1 MIKRHENK
9 LASEKGSVAGL
20 LEIETMFKHSKW
32 IDFSA
37 IALEKSTALAGSRL
51 HQEAMLEASKAQ
63 AFRLDGQ
70 EMAARTLFS
79 SAFQK
84 EKQVADLLEPGML
97 AEPIR
102 AILHHNAATLAIEF
116 QDTESAQQVVAAA
129 MLGVPPNE
137 LLDDFRDMLAVL
149 SSIRRSHPEGGRIAD
164 ERAHYG
170 KRPGLLNTNL
180 SRRNRFLDQLLA
192 LLPEAETVDIVASD
206 FEVASFLLLAGQWQI
221 AKQVRMVV
229 GRTKPQPQRRLGLGL
244 NDMARHDAAI
254 EREKARTDDLS
265 GLYAVKGALSANRL
279 QIGMHTKDDMHGAAY
294 IIKTRDGAFHGFI
307 GSAGFTENGLIHPLQ
322 LMASLPDAHRAEL
335 VRLFDSLN
343 ASSQNINEELTG
355 LIDRHLREHTPYH
368 VYLKALYEYF
378 RGREIT
384 AGTWESEES
393 KVYRILSDYQRDGYR
408 QLLHIAG
415 KFGGALLCDGVGL
428 GKTFIALMLIERLVY
443 ERKRVAV
450 IVPKSTRDAIWETL
464 IKQYIPAAR
473 GLFGN
478 QVVVYNHTDLL
489 RVSTQDRDFPAE
501 MAQIRDQC
509 DAIIVDEAHHFR
521 NLSSQRNQKLFE
533 LTQNK
538 LVFLLT
544 ATPINNS
551 LFDLQHLMEFFTRRD
566 DNRFGHLGINSIRGH
581 LIQKEKA
588 IEAVMGMAESEEA
601 VMSDIDVMAAER
613 VLKDDTLFRE
623 TVVQRSRT
631 YVKQREQSSETILS
645 FPDRQP
651 PKVAAYSLQQ
661 TYGPLLDD
669 LRRAFDRD
677 DPLLKLPIY
686 YPMAYARRPAES
698 VEDRKEENRQRQ
710 VVGLVRT
717 TMLKRFESSW
727 KAFQYTCEDL
737 LLKIMAAHR
746 QLDERRYEK
755 WRDVNA
761 LWLQEIERHMAERYD
776 RTSDAEDVEEE
787 DILSAFMDRDFSL
800 DKRLFKV
807 KEMVADMEQDMALL
821 IKFLGRLR
829 GLSSTQDTKVQT
841 LLSLLQKDPLLSQ
854 HKVVVFSEFRDTA
867 RYLFETLK
875 AVNIRYL
882 FEIDS
887 TSKVDRLEVIRRFA
901 PFYNYHDEATLQ
913 KVLAGPIRVL
923 ISTDILAE
931 GLNLQDAFLMI
942 NYDLH
947 WNPVRLMQRIGR
959 VDRRMNPDTERR
971 ILENKPEEKGLR
983 GKMWFWNFLPPAEL
997 NDLLSLYHRVSHK
1010 VLRISETTGLEGEK
1024 LLTPDDHFKTLKD
1037 FNAAYEGEA
1046 TTEEQLRLLLNK
1058 ALQDD
1063 PDLERFLQDFPWR
1076 VFSARPAAGGVP
1088 GVFACYRFPPGGA
1101 QSKSQE
1107 LGELRWY
1114 FLPDGSDKVRTTLD
1128 EIDRHIASEPA
1139 TPRPFPRPLKFRRE
1153 RLKAIEA
1160 HIRTRDLKAR
1170 KSVTMAQV
1178 ASGQEASDGLKLVAW
1193 MDVRDSDELD
1203 DGLSNSTKDTK

>member
-1 MIKRHENK
+1 MKEIKK
-9 LASEKGSVAGL
+9 LHNQAMMLATSADEARRSGDTDTAITLFKKAMELESSAAILLDPEMGLEPTRSVLFRSAASL
-20 LEIETMFKHSKW
+20 
-32 IDFSA
+32 A
-37 IALEKSTALAGSRL
+37 ISGKNYPAAKDLSL
-51 HQEAMLEASKAQ
+51 EAMLGA
-63 AFRLDGQ
+63 
-70 EMAARTLFS
+70 
-79 SAFQK
+79 
-84 EKQVADLLEPGML
+84 
-97 AEPIR
+97 
-102 AILHHNAATLAIEF
+102 
-116 QDTESAQQVVAAA
+116 
-129 MLGVPPNE
+129 PPH
-137 LLDDFRDMLAVL
+137 
-149 SSIRRSHPEGGRIAD
+149 IIAD
-164 ERAHYG
+164 EIREILDAADRYSQKNGQDATLGIEDPAAHF
-170 KRPGLLNTNL
+170 GLSTNL
-180 SRRNRFLDQLLA
+180 PRQKRFQNHLLR
-192 LLPEAETVDIVASD
+192 LLPHAETIDILTSD
-206 FEVASFLLLAGQWQI
+206 FELATFLLLKGQWQFADRI
-221 AKQVRMVV
+221 RVLAGCSEDVAASRNKLQAALDR
-229 GRTKPQPQRRLGLGL
+229 
-244 NDMARHDAAI
+244 NDRSI
-254 EREKARTDDLS
+254 ERQKDATEDLS
-265 GLYAVKGALSANRL
+265 GLIAVGNAIEKGLLDMKLYN
-279 QIGMHTKDDMHGAAY
+279 KDPIQSSVY
-294 IIKTRDGAFHGFI
+294 IIKLRDGKSQVFFGSSGFS
-307 GSAGFTENGLIHPLQ
+307 SAGFQNPIR
-322 LMASLPDAHRAEL
+322 LMVDIPPKSHHEMIKLFESLYPSGVSVNSE
-335 VRLFDSLN
+335 
-343 ASSQNINEELTG
+343 IKG
-355 LIDRHLREHTPYH
+355 LIDRHLRKYHPYK
-368 VYLKALYEYF
+368 VYLKCLFEYF

-384 AGTWESEES
+384 AGAWESEES
-393 KVYRILSDYQRDGYR
+393 RVYDILSDYQRDGYR

-415 KFGGALLCDGVGL
+415 KYGGALLCDGVGL

-489 RVSTQDRDFPAE
+489 RVSTRDRDFPAE
-501 MAQIRDQC
+501 MTQIRDQC

-521 NLSSQRNQKLFE
+521 NLSSRRNQKMFE
-533 LTQNK
+533 LTANK

-566 DNRFGHLGINSIRGH
+566 DNRLSHLGITSIRGH

-588 IEAVMGMAESEEA
+588 IEAMMGLAEGGEA
-601 VMSDIDVMAAER
+601 VIADFDVAATER
-613 VLKDDTLFRE
+613 ILKDDTLFRE

-631 YVKQREQSSETILS
+631 YVKKREQFSNTSLA
-645 FPDRQP
+645 FPDRQH
-651 PKVAAYSLQQ
+651 PKVAAYSLEN
-661 TYGPLLDD
+661 TYGPLLND
-669 LRRAFDRD
+669 LRTAFDHA

-686 YPMAYARRPAES
+686 YPMAYARKPAQS
-698 VEDRKEENRQRQ
+698 VEDKKEENRQRQ

-746 QLDERRYEK
+746 QLDERRYLT
-755 WRDVNA
+755 WRDANI

-776 RTSDAEDVEEE
+776 RTPDAEDVEEE
-787 DILSAFMDRDFSL
+787 DLLSAFLDRDFSL

-807 KEMVADMEQDMALL
+807 KEIVTDMEQDMVLL
-821 IKFLGRLR
+821 VAFLSRLR
-829 GLSSTQDTKVQT
+829 GLSATQDTKVQA
-841 LLSLLQKDPLLSQ
+841 LLDLLQKDALLSR
-854 HKVVVFSEFRDTA
+854 HKVVVFTEFRDTA

-875 AVNIRYL
+875 AANIRHL

-887 TSKVDRLEVIRRFA
+887 TSKVDRLEIIRRFA
-901 PFYNYHDEATLQ
+901 PFYNYHDEAALQ
-913 KVLAGPIRVL
+913 KALAGPIRVL

-959 VDRRMNPDTERR
+959 VDRRMNPETERR
-971 ILENKPEEKGLR
+971 ILENKPEEKELR

-1037 FNAAYEGEA
+1037 FNAAYEGQA
-1046 TTEEQLRLLLNK
+1046 STEEQLRLLLNK

-1063 PDLERFLQDFPWR
+1063 PDLEAFLQNLPWR
-1076 VFSARPAAGGVP
+1076 VFSAKSETTGTP
-1088 GVFACYRFPPGGA
+1088 GIFACYRFPAGPGHE
-1101 QSKSQE
+1101 KSQE

-1114 FLPDGSDKVRTTLD
+1114 FLPDGSDKVLTTLD
-1128 EIDRHIASEPA
+1128 EINQHIASDPD

-1153 RLKAIEA
+1153 RLKTIEA
-1160 HIRTRDLKAR
+1160 HIRKQDLKAR

-1178 ASGQEASDGLKLVAW
+1178 AGGQEGSNGLKMVAW
-1193 MDVRDSDELD
+1193 MDMVPSEER
-1203 DGLSNSTKDTK
+1203 

>member
-1 MIKRHENK
+1 M
-9 LASEKGSVAGL
+9 
-20 LEIETMFKHSKW
+20 
-32 IDFSA
+32 IDFQFSEDSRIEETA
-37 IALEKSTALAGSRL
+37 TPAHAEGGMALKYGSLIDLESIPSLGKDSVLKASRL
-51 HQEAMLEASKAQ
+51 HEQAMLELAEA
-63 AFRLDGQ
+63 
-70 EMAARTLFS
+70 EAARGTARKNSAMALFS

-84 EKQVADLLEPGML
+84 EKQVAGMLEPGMQV
-97 AEPIR
+97 EPIR
-102 AILHHNAATLAIEF
+102 SFLHLNAARLAIECR
-116 QDTESAQQVVAAA
+116 DMESARHMAADA
-129 MLGVPPNE
+129 MRGMPPTD
-137 LLDDFRDMLAVL
+137 LLDDFRQVFEA
-149 SSIRRSHPEGGRIAD
+149 SSRPEAPAPQGEQIAD
-164 ERAHYG
+164 ARAHYG
-170 KRPGLLNTNL
+170 KKPTILTTNL
-180 SRRNRFLDQLLA
+180 SRRNRFLDQFLA
-192 LLPEAETVDIVASD
+192 LLPEAEMVDIIASN
-206 FEVASFLLLAGQWQI
+206 FEIASFLLLAGQWQF
-221 AKQVRMVV
+221 ARQVRMVI
-229 GRTKPQPQRRLGLGL
+229 GRSRVHPGQAGPALTNTEK
-244 NDMARHDAAI
+244 HDLAI
-254 EREKARTDDLS
+254 EREKARTDDVS
-265 GLYAVKGALSANRL
+265 GLYAVKAAIAEGRL
-279 QIGMHTKDDMHGAAY
+279 QIGVHTKDEIHGAAY
-294 IIKTRDGAFHGFI
+294 IIRTRDGGIHGYI
-307 GSAGFTENGLIHPLQ
+307 GSAEFTESGLIHPLQ
-322 LMASLPDAHRAEL
+322 LMAAVTDGHCTEL
-335 VRLFDSLN
+335 ARLFDSLH
-343 ASSQNINEELTG
+343 ASSHNINEPLAA
-355 LIDRHLREHTPYH
+355 LIDRHLREYTPYQ

-384 AGTWESEES
+384 AGTWESKES

-415 KFGGALLCDGVGL
+415 KYGGALLCDGVGL

-450 IVPKSTRDAIWETL
+450 IVPKSTREAIWEVL
-464 IKQYIPAAR
+464 IKQYVPNAR

-489 RVSTQDRDFPAE
+489 RVSTRDRDFPAE
-501 MAQIRDQC
+501 MDQIRDQC

-533 LTQNK
+533 LTANK
-538 LVFLLT
+538 LIFLLT

-566 DNRFGHLGINSIRGH
+566 DNRFGYLGINSIRGH

-588 IEAVMGMAESEEA
+588 IEAVMGMAEGEEA
-601 VMSDIDVMAAER
+601 VISDFDVTAAQR
-613 VLKDDTLFRE
+613 ILKDDTLFRE

-651 PKVAAYSLQQ
+651 PQVAAYSLQQ

-686 YPMAYARRPAES
+686 YPMAYGRRPAES

-737 LLKIMAAHR
+737 LLKVMAAHR
-746 QLDERRYEK
+746 QLDDRRYEK
-755 WRDVNA
+755 WRDANA
-761 LWLQEIERHMAERYD
+761 LWLHEIERHMAQRYD
-776 RTSDAEDVEEE
+776 QAVDAEDVEEE
-787 DILSAFMDRDFSL
+787 DLLSAFMDRDFSF

-807 KEMVADMEQDMALL
+807 KEMVADIEQDMALL
-821 IKFLGRLR
+821 VTFLGRLR
-829 GLSSTQDTKVQT
+829 GLSSEQDTKVQT
-841 LLSLLQKDPLLSQ
+841 LLDLLKQDVLLSK
-854 HKVVVFSEFRDTA
+854 HKVVVFTEFRDTA

-875 AVNIRYL
+875 AAGIRHL

-887 TSKVDRLEVIRRFA
+887 TSKVDRLDVIRRFA
-901 PFYNYHDEATLQ
+901 PFYNYHDEAILQ
-913 KVLAGPIRVL
+913 KALASPIRVL

-959 VDRRMNPDTERR
+959 VDRRMNPDTEAR
-971 ILENKPEEKGLR
+971 ILQNKQDEKGLR

-1010 VLRISETTGLEGEK
+1010 VLRISETTGLEVEK

-1037 FNAAYEGEA
+1037 FNAAYEGQA

-1063 PDLERFLQDFPWR
+1063 PNLESFLQDLPWR
-1076 VFSARPAAGGVP
+1076 VFSAKPATAGMP
-1088 GVFACYRFPPGGA
+1088 GIFACYRFPPGG
-1101 QSKSQE
+1101 QGKSQE

-1114 FLPDGSDKVRTTLD
+1114 FLPDGSDKVLTTLD
-1128 EIDRHIASEPA
+1128 EINHHIASEPA
-1139 TPRPFPRPLKFRRE
+1139 TPRLFPRPLKFRRD

-1170 KSVTMAQV
+1170 KSITMAQV
-1178 ASGQEASDGLKLVAW
+1178 AGGQEASDGLKLVAW
-1193 MDVRDSDELD
+1193 MDVAPPEER
-1203 DGLSNSTKDTK
+1203 